1 MYGKGLFNF
10 DYDPFPPHRNPMV
23 DLPRKPA
30 EPTSEEPPMTS
41 YNPNIN
47 PFEGA
52 TPTPANGDTQPTKPE
67 KPATDSTATAERPG
81 ATPRRQRPD
90 RAAYRNSAQQVEQAG
105 RAILQPIQLLG
116 SGLKGFM
123 SELLGSR
130 MIPFAG
136 SAIAVFGLVLATE
149 SYWVGLG
156 NGKAFIPKL
165 GFNDGANLS
174 HLQAILTSG
183 NATLWGFVLVGCIAL
198 VCQLAEALPIR
209 AALSGKGRGKK
220 GRSPLAWFAV
230 GLCYAIDIYC
240 AHATYLSHGWSIPG
254 VVWMLTTIV
263 GAELGLALA
272 KSA

>member
-1 MYGKGLFNF
+1 
-10 DYDPFPPHRNPMV
+10 
-23 DLPRKPA
+23 
-30 EPTSEEPPMTS
+30 MTT

-47 PFEGA
+47 PFENA
-52 TPTPANGDTQPTKPE
+52 TPTPANGDTQPIKPE
-67 KPATDSTATAERPG
+67 KPVENVSLRKGNPEPVTHAQEKSATDSTTTGERPG

-105 RAILQPIQLLG
+105 RAILQPLQLLG

-156 NGKAFIPKL
+156 KGKPFIPKL
-165 GFNDGANLS
+165 GFNDNADLAN
-174 HLQAILTSG
+174 LQAILTSS
-183 NATLWGFVLVGCIAL
+183 NSTLWGFVLVGCIAL

-230 GLCYAIDIYC
+230 GLCYAIDVYC
-240 AHATYLSHGWSIPG
+240 AHQTYLSAGWSVPG
-254 VVWMLTTIV
+254 IVWMLTTIV